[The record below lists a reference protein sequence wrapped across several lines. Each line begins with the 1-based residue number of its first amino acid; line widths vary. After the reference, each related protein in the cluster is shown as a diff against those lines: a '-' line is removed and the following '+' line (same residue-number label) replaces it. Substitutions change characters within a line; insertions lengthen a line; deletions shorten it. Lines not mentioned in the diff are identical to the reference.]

1 MAAGDDAIRPLREA
15 LAASPDN
22 VPLRRIIAQTLATF
36 GRHSEA
42 EGEYREAIRRAPG
55 DVTLKAG
62 LADVYLR
69 QGHTSKSIVI
79 LEDLCKGSACSP
91 AHRLLYARALLRS
104 GDPERA
110 RHQYRQ
116 AIDADPSVADPSLA
130 ESLGAPSHG
139 RTGPEA
145 LDLHAVHEDPNDD
158 DHGGDDEPEKV
169 RSQQREPSPSIEIER
184 PRTTFAD
191 VGGMDKVKDE
201 IRLKIIHPL
210 SHPELY
216 KAYGKKAGGGI
227 LMYGP
232 PGCGKTHL
240 ARATAGEVK
249 ARFLAVGI
257 SDVLNMWLGESERN
271 LHELFEQ
278 ARANRPCVL
287 FFDEVDALGASRSDL
302 RQSAGRQLVNQF
314 LSELDG
320 VDTDNENVLILA
332 ATNAP
337 WHIDSAFR
345 RPGRF
350 DRIIFVP
357 PPDEPARAS
366 ILKLLVAGKPTEHLD
381 FDSLAKKTDG
391 FSGADL
397 KSLIDIAIEGKL
409 REAMTTGVAEPLRTK
424 DLAAAAKSIRPSAK
438 EWFSTAKN
446 HALYANQGGLY
457 DPVLDHLKMR

>member
-1 MAAGDDAIRPLREA
+1 MAAGDDSIRPLREA

-42 EGEYREAIRRAPG
+42 EVEYREAIRRAPS
-55 DVTLKAG
+55 DSSLKVG

-69 QGHTSKSIVI
+69 QGQTSKSIVI
-79 LEDLCKGSACSP
+79 LEDLCNSPSCPP
-91 AHRLLYARALLRS
+91 AHRILFARALLQS
-104 GDPERA
+104 GNADSA
-110 RHQYRQ
+110 RYQYLQ
-116 AIDADPSVADPSLA
+116 ALDADSSLADESLA
-130 ESLGAPSHG
+130 ESIGAPTRPKG
-139 RTGPEA
+139 RPSSPKPIE
-145 LDLHAVHEDPNDD
+145 DD
-158 DHGGDDEPEKV
+158 DSEDHSDEPEMV
-169 RSQQREPSPSIEIER
+169 RAQQREPAPGIEIER

-210 SHPELY
+210 SHPDLY

-257 SDVLNMWLGESERN
+257 SDVLNMWLGASEKN

-278 ARANRPCVL
+278 ARSNKPCVL
-287 FFDEVDALGASRSDL
+287 FFDEVDALGASRADL

-320 VDTDNENVLILA
+320 VDTNNENVLILA

-366 ILKLLVAGKPTEHLD
+366 ILKLLVAGKPTEHID
-381 FDSLAKKTDG
+381 FASLAKKTDG
-391 FSGADL
+391 YSGADL
-397 KSLIDIAIEGKL
+397 KALIDIAIEEKL
-409 REAMTTGVAEPLRTK
+409 REAMTKGIPEPLRTK
-424 DLAAAAKSIRPSAK
+424 DLAAATKAVRPSAK

-457 DPVLDHLKMR
+457 DPVLEYLKLR